1 MLASVLSL
9 FGLLSSYTALYP
21 PFSQGDWRA
30 VNDQIRGGSS
40 TSHFDVS
47 EDSQS
52 ALFYGV
58 LDTQTLGGAGFAS
71 QANVLDEPLDL
82 SVYDGIAID
91 VADVDTTGPHTFTLN
106 LKNSKPQYRDDGR
119 RQSAVVYESD
129 FTPEKTGLLT
139 LQWDSFKPTY
149 RGKPAKDAP
158 ALDTSNIHELS
169 FMCRSMFQQVPDGPF
184 HIKIASVK
192 AYKAYNKPKWLVF

>member
-21 PFSQGDWRA
+21 PFEHDSWRA
-30 VNDQIRGGSS
+30 VNDQLRGGSS

-47 EDSQS
+47 SDAQS

-71 QANVLDEPLDL
+71 QATDFDTPLNL
-82 SVYDGIAID
+82 AQYDGLALDI
-91 VADVDTTGPHTFTLN
+91 ADVDTTGPHSFTLN
-106 LKNSKPQYRDDGR
+106 LKTTKPEYRDDGR
-119 RQSAVVYESD
+119 RQSSIVYEGD
-129 FTPEKTGLLT
+129 FTLEKAGRVT
-139 LQWDSFKPTY
+139 LKWDSFKATY
-149 RGKPAKDAP
+149 RGKRVDDAP
-158 ALDTSNIHELS
+158 PLDASHIHELS

-184 HIKIASVK
+184 HIKISALK
-192 AYKAYNKPKWLVF
+192 AYKAYSKPRWLVF